1 MNFKSISTPKAK
13 TKRGIQPFIPGSKL
27 QIPSHSKK
35 VAPLVRRVMSLMTE
49 CERVD
54 SMPDSQ
60 DRSEALQML
69 LDRIGWFEEDVSNPA
84 KNEAIKDAA
93 VVLQADPN

>member
-1 MNFKSISTPKAK
+1 MNFQSISTPKAK
-13 TKRGIQPFIPGSKL
+13 TKRGIRPFIPGSKI
-27 QIPSHSKK
+27 QIPSPPKK

-60 DRSEALQML
+60 DRSEALQIL
-69 LDRIGWFEEDVSNPA
+69 LDRIGWFEEDVTNPA
-84 KNEAIKDAA
+84 KNVAIEDAT
-93 VVLQADPN
+93 VVLQAKPN